1 MVKPKSTVP
10 SKIREHTRFY
20 PYFKDCI
27 GAIDGIHIPATVKG
41 RDVSSYR
48 NRHGKISQNVLAAC
62 NFDLEFIYVLSGWEG
77 LAHDSKLLHDA
88 LSRRNGLKFPIEPND
103 ESPSSLL
110 TQETEE
116 NNFEELLESQEQQR
130 ENANEWRT
138 TMASNMWVDA
148 QNARNQ
154 MLDDAEGKQITNIYV
169 RNWLDDLQAASY
181 EADNLVDQIATD
193 ARQSELEASRSR
205 KSKKRK
211 LSNFFSFIPRISYN
225 QDMKNKL
232 EGILRRFK
240 DFENRINVLGLT
252 NNTVGEK
259 PSPRQLTTS
268 LIEESEVFGR
278 DEDKEAIVNLLLTDD
293 HDGRNKVSVM

>member
-10 SKIREHTRFY
+10 SKIREYTRFY

-27 GAIDGIHIPATVKG
+27 GAIDGTHIPATVKG

-77 LAHDSKLLHDA
+77 SAHDSKLLHDA

-110 TQETEE
+110 IQETEE

-154 MLDDAEGKQITNIYV
+154 
-169 RNWLDDLQAASY
+169 
-181 EADNLVDQIATD
+181 
-193 ARQSELEASRSR
+193 
-205 KSKKRK
+205 
-211 LSNFFSFIPRISYN
+211 SNE
-225 QDMKNKL
+225 Q
-232 EGILRRFK
+232 
-240 DFENRINVLGLT
+240 
-252 NNTVGEK
+252 
-259 PSPRQLTTS
+259 
-268 LIEESEVFGR
+268 
-278 DEDKEAIVNLLLTDD
+278 
-293 HDGRNKVSVM
+293 